1 MGNKAR
7 RVLREKSV
15 LAGARAVD
23 EPLVIG
29 ARASRARR
37 LGRSGALAIVALVAL
52 GCKGKPRETRED
64 GSVVTAATG
73 DEAGISGDSGAAS
86 VSASADVTSGASETW
101 APGPPVV
108 AGESVD
114 GNALR
119 ARTRA
124 RLAKDLS
131 TVHVLEGGSARELGE
146 RACAA
151 AVPKRAPETKILIK
165 PNLGGFE
172 WFKDPAHNGGDDG
185 LRGRITDPEF
195 VRGIVKCLKS
205 KGHTRITIAEGWGAT
220 HADWERLIR
229 VSGYEAMARE
239 EGVRLVAMDDDG
251 VFDVEGDKPGKPLAL
266 VGMEK
271 THVPTL
277 LVPKILAEHLE
288 DGLFISAPKIK
299 AHRFGVFSAALKGMQ
314 GTVMLSDK
322 SPAFRQKWRMH
333 RELGDA
339 LTAGKK
345 GDPKAREAY
354 VESLRLFGERL
365 SDVLE
370 VEAPHVVLAEGAPAM
385 GGDGFGRQWPVKES
399 VAIGGTNPILVDRV
413 VAEYLGFWKSAALAK
428 ELNGHDTSPILEI
441 AAERFGVDVSH
452 PSLEGNGKRLLEARR
467 PAHLLGMAG
476 FTIHE
481 GEGSEVKPGA
491 SAGSS
496 PAATAAPGASSRN
509 DDPSADS
516 GVVHATRIAEA
527 DKPTLDGRVEAVW
540 SKAKPVRF
548 DTDWAGKPTGI
559 VTEAR
564 FLWAPNALYVLW
576 QLEGTAF
583 FVDTSR
589 PVGVERER
597 LYQEDCVELFLGPKE
612 SEPKHYFEIESG
624 PFGHYFDLDVDRA
637 KKTENAAW
645 SSGHRIATSRDPQN
659 HTAVLEVAL
668 ESRDVTSA
676 LVPGAKLP
684 LALYRME
691 GRAPRKYLA
700 FRPTRTKSP
709 NFHVPEAFGRLVIDP

>member
-7 RVLREKSV
+7 RVLQKE
-15 LAGARAVD
+15 AGVD
-23 EPLVIG
+23 GPVRRGTWERPRN
-29 ARASRARR
+29 RASRTSR
-37 LGRSGALAIVALVAL
+37 LVGTTILALVAL
-52 GCKGKPRETRED
+52 GCKGKPREARED
-64 GSVVTAATG
+64 ASVVSVATG
-73 DEAGISGDSGAAS
+73 GEAGISGDSGTASGASAS
-86 VSASADVTSGASETW
+86 VDVTSAASETW

-119 ARTRA
+119 VRTRA

-131 TVHVLEGGSARELGE
+131 AVHVLEGGSARELGE

-172 WFKDPAHNGGDDG
+172 WFKDPSHNGGDDG

-266 VGMEK
+266 KGMEK

-333 RELGDA
+333 RELSDA

-385 GGDGFGRQWPVKES
+385 GGDGFGRQWPTKES
-399 VAIGGTNPILVDRV
+399 VAIAGTNPILVDRV

-428 ELNGHDTSPILEI
+428 ELNGHETSPILEI
-441 AAERFGVDVSH
+441 AAERFGVDVSR
-452 PSLEGNGKRLLEARR
+452 PSIEGNGKTLLEGIRPPKRIPQGVLVRR
-467 PAHLLGMAG
+467 ESVAYAAH
-476 FTIHE
+476 E
-481 GEGSEVKPGA
+481 R
-491 SAGSS
+491 
-496 PAATAAPGASSRN
+496 SR
-509 DDPSADS
+509 
-516 GVVHATRIAEA
+516 
-527 DKPTLDGRVEAVW
+527 
-540 SKAKPVRF
+540 
-548 DTDWAGKPTGI
+548 
-559 VTEAR
+559 
-564 FLWAPNALYVLW
+564 
-576 QLEGTAF
+576 
-583 FVDTSR
+583 
-589 PVGVERER
+589 
-597 LYQEDCVELFLGPKE
+597 
-612 SEPKHYFEIESG
+612 
-624 PFGHYFDLDVDRA
+624 
-637 KKTENAAW
+637 
-645 SSGHRIATSRDPQN
+645 
-659 HTAVLEVAL
+659 
-668 ESRDVTSA
+668 
-676 LVPGAKLP
+676 
-684 LALYRME
+684 
-691 GRAPRKYLA
+691 
-700 FRPTRTKSP
+700 
-709 NFHVPEAFGRLVIDP
+709 

>member
-7 RVLREKSV
+7 RVLREESV
-15 LAGARAVD
+15 LARARAVD
-23 EPLVIG
+23 RTVVNG
-29 ARASRARR
+29 ACASRSRR
-37 LGRSGALAIVALVAL
+37 LVGPGAIAILALVAL
-52 GCKGKPRETRED
+52 GCKGKPRETLED
-64 GSVVTAATG
+64 ATVVTASTAG
-73 DEAGISGDSGAAS
+73 EAGISGDSGLAA
-86 VSASADVTSGASETW
+86 SASADVTSGASETW
-101 APGPPVV
+101 APGPPVL
-108 AGESVD
+108 AGGSVD
-114 GNALR
+114 GKALR
-119 ARTRA
+119 ERTRA
-124 RLAKDLS
+124 RLAKDVS
-131 TVHVLEGGSARELGE
+131 PVHVLEGGTARELGE

-172 WFKDPAHNGGDDG
+172 WFKDPAREGGDDG

-266 VGMEK
+266 TGMEK

-288 DGLFISAPKIK
+288 DGMFISAPKIK

-322 SPAFRQKWRMH
+322 SPAFHQKWRMH
-333 RELGDA
+333 RELSAA

-354 VESLRLFGERL
+354 IESLRIFGERL

-385 GGDGFGRQWPVKES
+385 GGDGFGRQWPTKES
-399 VAIGGTNPILVDRV
+399 VAIAGTNAILVDRV

-428 ELNGHDTSPILEI
+428 ELGGHETSPILEI
-441 AAERFGVDVSH
+441 AAKRFGVDVTR
-452 PSLEGNGKRLLEARR
+452 PSIVGNGKSLLEEKR

-476 FTIHE
+476 FSIHE
-481 GEGSEVKPGA
+481 GEGAEVKPGSARSPASTRHDEA
-491 SAGSS
+491 SAD
-496 PAATAAPGASSRN
+496 A
-509 DDPSADS
+509 
-516 GVVHATRIAEA
+516 GVVHATRIAESE
-527 DKPTLDGRVEAVW
+527 KPTLDGRVDAVW

-559 VTEAR
+559 FTEAR
-564 FLWAPNALYVLW
+564 FLWAQSALYVLW
-576 QLEGTAF
+576 QVEGTAL

-589 PVGVERER
+589 PVELERER

-645 SSGHRIATSRDPQN
+645 SSGHRIGTSRDPEK
-659 HTAVLEVAL
+659 HVAVLEVAL
-668 ESRDVTSA
+668 ESKDVTSA

-691 GRAPRKYLA
+691 GKAPRHYLA

>member
-1 MGNKAR
+1 M
-7 RVLREKSV
+7 
-15 LAGARAVD
+15 
-23 EPLVIG
+23 
-29 ARASRARR
+29 
-37 LGRSGALAIVALVAL
+37 ALVAL
-52 GCKGKPRETRED
+52 GCKGKPREALD
-64 GSVVTAATG
+64 DAAPVTASTAA
-73 DEAGISGDSGAAS
+73 DAGISPNSGPSA
-86 VSASADVTSGASETW
+86 SASADVTSGASETW
-101 APGPPVV
+101 APGPPVL
-108 AGESVD
+108 AGGSVD
-114 GNALR
+114 GKALR
-119 ARTRA
+119 ERTRA
-124 RLAKDLS
+124 RLAKDVS
-131 TVHVLEGGSARELGE
+131 PVHLLEGGSARELGE

-172 WFKDPAHNGGDDG
+172 WFKDPSHNGGDDG
-185 LRGRITDPEF
+185 LRGRITDPEL

-205 KGHTRITIAEGWGAT
+205 RGHTRITIAEGWGAT

-229 VSGYEAMARE
+229 LSGYEAMARE

-266 VGMEK
+266 TGMEK

-299 AHRFGVFSAALKGMQ
+299 AHRFGVFSAAIKGMQ

-322 SPAFRQKWRMH
+322 SPAFHQKWRMH
-333 RELGDA
+333 RELSDA

-354 VESLRLFGERL
+354 VESLRTFGERL

-370 VEAPHVVLAEGAPAM
+370 VEAPHVVIAEGAPAM
-385 GGDGFGRQWPVKES
+385 GGDGFGRQWPAKES
-399 VAIGGTNPILVDRV
+399 VAIAGTNPVLVDRV

-428 ELNGHDTSPILEI
+428 ELLGHETSPLLEI
-441 AAERFGVDVSH
+441 AAERFGVDVSR
-452 PSLEGNGKRLLEARR
+452 PVVVGNGKALLDVKR

-481 GEGSEVKPGA
+481 GEGSEVKPGTA
-491 SAGSS
+491 Q
-496 PAATAAPGASSRN
+496 AAPPAR
-509 DDPSADS
+509 DDEGS
-516 GVVHATRIAEA
+516 VHATRIAESE
-527 DKPTLDGRVEAVW
+527 KPTLDGQVEGVW

-559 VTEAR
+559 FTEAR
-564 FLWAPNALYVLW
+564 FLWAKGALYVLW
-576 QLEGTAF
+576 QVEGTAF
-583 FVDTSR
+583 FADTSR
-589 PVGVERER
+589 PIEVERER

-645 SSGHRIATSRDPQN
+645 SSGHRIATSRDLEK

-668 ESRDVTSA
+668 ESNDVTSA

-691 GRAPRKYLA
+691 GKAPRRYLA